1 MALPILGIA
10 AGIAARAAAKKAASR
25 AVGGI
30 VGKGAKQVNPV
41 YRNIG
46 PSVKTK
52 PASKPTGNP
61 VNQEKAIQSM
71 ISSAER
77 GGLNKTGT
85 LGKSR
90 DHRVAKSK
98 KLNWEPNPQK
108 VINET
113 KLTTGRPTIKIDS
126 SKLKPNKIVRP
137 KGMK

>member
-1 MALPILGIA
+1 MIA
-10 AGIAARAAAKKAASR
+10 AGIAARAVAKKLASR
-25 AVGGI
+25 AAGGI
-30 VGKGAKQVNPV
+30 VGTGAKSVNPI
-41 YRNIG
+41 YKNIG
-46 PSVKTK
+46 PSVKIK

-85 LGKSR
+85 LGKGR

-126 SKLKPNKIVRP
+126 SKLKPNKTVRP
-137 KGMK
+137 KGALPKRGK